1 MMVGLFN
8 LMLVFVLLNLN
19 LQIFMVLIVFDA
31 HAQPQTK
38 SEREAGEEIVAVYL
52 GAAPLTQN
60 VNLNRYVS
68 LVGTRVASKSD
79 RSALTWTLNSIG
91 PYC

>member
-1 MMVGLFN
+1 MMIGETHFRFQRFFILAAV
-8 LMLVFVLLNLN
+8 

-60 VNLNRYVS
+60 MDLNRYISSVS
-68 LVGTRVASKSD
+68 YTH
-79 RSALTWTLNSIG
+79 LTLPTT
-91 PYC
+91 PYV